1 MSGGIKELDEVV
13 DARGRLQDSEVERL
27 DDTIKVLNATNKVLG
42 DTNQVLGDTNKVLG
56 DAMKQIVFN
65 NGVTND
71 SLKTIFMQF
80 VVLEEKI
87 AKINS
92 KLGLP

>member
-27 DDTIKVLNATNKVLG
+27 DDTIKVLNATNK
-42 DTNQVLGDTNKVLG
+42 VLGDTNKVLG

>member
-13 DARGRLQDSEVERL
+13 DARGRLQDREVERL
-27 DDTIKVLNATNKVLG
+27 NDTIKVLNATNK
-42 DTNQVLGDTNKVLG
+42 VLGDTNKVLG

-71 SLKTIFMQF
+71 SLKLVFTKFI
-80 VVLEEKI
+80 VLEEKI

>member
-1 MSGGIKELDEVV
+1 MKVDSLSMSGGIKELDEVV
-13 DARGRLQDSEVERL
+13 DARGRLQDREVERL
-27 DDTIKVLNATNKVLG
+27 NDTIKVLNATNKL
-42 DTNQVLGDTNKVLG
+42 LG

-71 SLKTIFMQF
+71 SLKLVFTKFI
-80 VVLEEKI
+80 VLEEKI